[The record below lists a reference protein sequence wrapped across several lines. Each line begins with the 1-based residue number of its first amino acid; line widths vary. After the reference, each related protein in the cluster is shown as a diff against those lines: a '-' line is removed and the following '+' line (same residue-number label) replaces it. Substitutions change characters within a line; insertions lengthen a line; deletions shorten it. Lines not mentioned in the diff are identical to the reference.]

1 MNKSDLTTLP
11 EYFDRYINIVKE
23 NNLGKVLLHSLEEIN
38 LLRQPSVGE
47 KENYAYAEGKWTVKE
62 LIQHIIDT
70 ERIMTYRALR
80 FARMDSTH
88 LHSFDEDAM
97 AAVSGANARSLA
109 DMINELEAVRK
120 STILLYNSFTT
131 EMLLF
136 EGTASGKKINALAI
150 GFVIA
155 GHQTHH
161 FNILKERYL

>member
-38 LLRQPSVGE
+38 LLRQPSVSE
-47 KENYAYAEGKWTVKE
+47 KQNFAYAEGKWTVKE

-70 ERIMTYRALR
+70 ERIMAYRALR
-80 FARMDSTH
+80 FARMDSIH
-88 LHSFDEDAM
+88 LHSFDEDAI
-97 AAVSGANARSLA
+97 AAASGANARSLA
-109 DMINELEAVRK
+109 DMIDELEAVRK

-161 FNILKERYL
+161 FNVLKERYL

>member
-1 MNKSDLTTLP
+1 MLKSHLTTLP
-11 EYFDRYINIVKE
+11 EYFDRYINLVKE
-23 NNLGKVLLHSLEEIN
+23 NNLENVLLHSLEGIQW
-38 LLRQPSVGE
+38 LREPAVTAKQD
-47 KENYAYAEGKWTVKE
+47 YAYAEGKWTIKE
-62 LIQHIIDT
+62 LVQHIIDT

-80 FARMDSTH
+80 FARMDDTP

-97 AAVSGANARSLA
+97 AAASGANARSLNE
-109 DMINELEAVRK
+109 MIDELEAVRR
-120 STILLYNSFTT
+120 STILLYKSFST

-161 FNILKERYL
+161 LNVLKERYL

>member
-38 LLRQPSVGE
+38 LLRQSSVSD
-47 KENYAYAEGKWTVKE
+47 KQNFAYAEGKWTVKE

-70 ERIMTYRALR
+70 ERIMAYRALR

-88 LHSFDEDAM
+88 LHSFDEDAI
-97 AAVSGANARSLA
+97 AAASGANARSLSE
-109 DMINELEAVRK
+109 MIDELEAVRK

-161 FNILKERYL
+161 FNVLKERYL

>member
-1 MNKSDLTTLP
+1 MNKSALTTLP

-23 NNLGKVLLHSLEEIN
+23 NDLGKVLHHSLEEIN
-38 LLRQPSVGE
+38 LLRQPIVSE
-47 KENYAYAEGKWTVKE
+47 KQNFAYAEGKWTVKE
-62 LIQHIIDT
+62 LVQHIIDT

-88 LHSFDEDAM
+88 LHSFDEDAI
-97 AAVSGANARSLA
+97 AAASGANARSLA
-109 DMINELEAVRK
+109 GIIDELEAVRK
-120 STILLYNSFTT
+120 STIMLYNSFTT

-161 FNILKERYL
+161 FNVLKERYL

>member
-23 NNLGKVLLHSLEEIN
+23 NNLANVLTHSLDEIDF
-38 LLRQPSVGE
+38 LRRPEVRE
-47 KENYAYAEGKWTVKE
+47 KENYAYAEGKWTIKE
-62 LIQHIIDT
+62 LLQHVIDT

-97 AAVSGANARSLA
+97 AAASGANARSI
-109 DMINELEAVRK
+109 DEIIEELETVRK
-120 STILLYNSFTT
+120 STIQLYKSFTA

-136 EGTASGKKINALAI
+136 EGTASGKKINALAL